1 MGLTKDQAHCA
12 IRLSLGVDN
21 TREHIIRT
29 LAALNAV
36 LHDSRASVQF
46 VPCR

>member
-1 MGLTKDQAHCA
+1 MGLSIDQAHCA

-21 TREHIIRT
+21 TGEQITRT
-29 LAALNAV
+29 LTALEKAV
-36 LHDSRASVQF
+36 EDSWSSVRF